1 MIVAVAA
8 SGTDLEAQTDPRFG
22 RCGYFVLVNT
32 ETMESRAMEN
42 TAALQGSGA
51 GIAAV
56 QMIANAGA
64 EAVIA
69 GNLGPNA
76 FQTLAAG
83 GIKAYSYPGGTVR
96 QAVEA
101 LQAGTLTEIG
111 GANVPS
117 HFGMGA
123 GGGMGV
129 GRGRGGMGGGMG
141 RGMGRGMGM
150 GRNVPGPVGSA
161 PPGTPVQVEQLGAQA
176 EALEAQLQDLRRQLD
191 DLLSRREEPGK

>member
-22 RCGYFVLVNT
+22 RCGYFVLENT
-32 ETMESRAMEN
+32 ETMEAKAVEN

-83 GIKAYSYPGGTVR
+83 GIKAYGYEGGTVR

-101 LQAGTLTEIG
+101 LRAGTLPEID

-117 HFGMGA
+117 HFGMG
-123 GGGMGV
+123 
-129 GRGRGGMGGGMG
+129 GRGGMGGG
-141 RGMGRGMGM
+141 RGMGRGG
-150 GRNVPGPVGSA
+150 NPPGPMGSA
-161 PPGTPVQVEQLGAQA
+161 PSGPPPGAQQLKA
-176 EALEAQLQDLRRQLD
+176 QADALEAQLQDLRRQLAE
-191 DLLSRREEPGK
+191 LESRPESGD

>member
-8 SGTDLEAQTDPRFG
+8 SGTDLEAQSEPRFG
-22 RCGYFVLVNT
+22 RCAYFALVDT

-56 QMIANAGA
+56 QLIANAGA

-69 GNLGPNA
+69 GNVGPNA

-83 GIKAYSYPGGTVR
+83 GIKAYGHQGGTVR
-96 QAVEA
+96 QVVEA
-101 LQAGTLTEIG
+101 LGAGTLAEIG

-117 HFGMGA
+117 QFGMGGDA
-123 GGGMGV
+123 
-129 GRGRGGMGGGMG
+129 
-141 RGMGRGMGM
+141 
-150 GRNVPGPVGSA
+150 PGPTGSVPSGA
-161 PPGTPVQVEQLGAQA
+161 PADA
-176 EALEAQLQDLRRQLD
+176 
-191 DLLSRREEPGK
+191 

>member
-8 SGTDLEAQTDPRFG
+8 SGTDLEALTDPRFG
-22 RCGYFVLVNT
+22 RCGYFVLVDT
-32 ETMESRAMEN
+32 ETMESRALEN

-56 QMIANAGA
+56 QMIAKAGA

-83 GIKAYSYPGGTVR
+83 GIKAYGFESGTVR

-101 LQAGTLTEIG
+101 MLAGSLSEIG
-111 GANVPS
+111 AANVPS
-117 HFGMGA
+117 HYGMGA
-123 GGGMGV
+123 GQ
-129 GRGRGGMGGGMG
+129 GRGGVGGGMG
-141 RGMGRGMGM
+141 RGLGRGG
-150 GRNVPGPVGSA
+150 NAPGPLGSA
-161 PPGTPVQVEQLGAQA
+161 PSRTSSGAQELKAQA
-176 EALEAQLQDLRRQLD
+176 EAMESQLQDLRRQLD
-191 DLLSRREEPGK
+191 ELQSRPVSGD